1 MLGVVGPP
9 DQIWMDLQ
17 SERLRELGDYWLA
30 RRGGRRM
37 PSRADIDPVDIKP
50 ILPLLFLADVL
61 PGSPLNFR
69 YRLVGTLVTEVLGVN
84 ATGRTPEDVFGEEGI
99 GVREVYES
107 VVRTG
112 LAYVNRRRL
121 DWYHRDY
128 AAYELVVLPLGPP
141 GGPVT
146 MLLGAMDFDVTLS

>member
-9 DQIWMDLQ
+9 EQMWKDLQ
-17 SERLRELGDYWLA
+17 SDRLRELGDYWLA
-30 RRGGRRM
+30 RRGRHRM
-37 PSRADIDPVDIKP
+37 PSRADIDPADIKR
-50 ILPLLFLADVL
+50 ILPHLFLADVL
-61 PGSPLNFR
+61 AGPPRNYR

-84 ATGRTPEDVFGEEGI
+84 ATGHTPEEVFGDEGV
-99 GVREVYES
+99 GVREVYDS
-107 VVRTG
+107 VVKTG

-128 AAYELVVLPLGPP
+128 ATYELVVLPLGPP